1 MAATHLVSV
10 EEYLRTAYEP
20 DAEYVE
26 GRIIRRSAPQFD
38 HGRLQAQLAA
48 CFYAREKEWRV
59 IGVTNTRVQVQPAH
73 FRVPDLC
80 LVRERPEGGI
90 IVQPAVI
97 CIEILSPDDSAKE
110 LADKIAEYLQFGA
123 DAVWVMDPIE
133 QSGTIYPATGRP
145 AKVEDGVFRTG
156 KIEVNIRKL

>member
-1 MAATHLVSV
+1 MVSV
-10 EEYLRTAYEP
+10 EEYLQTTYEP
-20 DAEYVE
+20 DAEYID
-26 GRIIRRSAPQFD
+26 GRIVKRSVPQFD
-38 HGRLQAQLAA
+38 HGRLQLQLGAY
-48 CFYAREKEWRV
+48 FYAHEKEWNV
-59 IGVTNTRVQVQPAH
+59 IGVTETRVQVRPAY

-90 IVQPAVI
+90 IVQPPAI

-133 QSGTIYPATGRP
+133 RNGTVYPASGRP
-145 AKVEDGVFRTG
+145 TKVEDGLFKTG
-156 KIEVNIRKL
+156 EFEVNIRKL